1 MKCNQYEQ
9 FELGKIS
16 PGEFKRHLETC
27 IFCREMQQQDEQ
39 LLSTA
44 AALNQNRN
52 IPDLWPEIEQRLKEV
67 QKSSTVPF
75 SVLQSPFLRI
85 AALFLIGLSLTL
97 YFYSKPKPQARPIL
111 SASALQDVEKK
122 ETEYISSIV
131 RLEKVASVRMD
142 DLDLNLALLYRDKL
156 EIIDSQIEKCREA
169 LKDNPANSHIR
180 RYLLAALN
188 EKKNT
193 LKEILK

>member
-9 FELGKIS
+9 FELGKTS
-16 PGEFKRHLETC
+16 PEIFKRHVETC

-39 LLSTA
+39 LLSAIST
-44 AALNQNRN
+44 LNQNRQT
-52 IPDLWPEIEQRLKEV
+52 PDLWPGIEPRLKEE
-67 QKSSTVPF
+67 QKSNTVSF
-75 SVLQSPFLRI
+75 SVLKSPFFKI
-85 AALFLIGLSLTL
+85 AALFLIGLSLAI

-111 SASALQDVEKK
+111 STSALQDVEKK
-122 ETEYISSIV
+122 ETEYMASIQN
-131 RLEKVASVRMD
+131 LEKVAFVRMD
-142 DLDLNLALLYRDKL
+142 DLDLNLVLLYRDKL
-156 EIIDSQIEKCREA
+156 EIIDSQIEKCRDA
-169 LKDNPANSHIR
+169 LKSNPANSHIR